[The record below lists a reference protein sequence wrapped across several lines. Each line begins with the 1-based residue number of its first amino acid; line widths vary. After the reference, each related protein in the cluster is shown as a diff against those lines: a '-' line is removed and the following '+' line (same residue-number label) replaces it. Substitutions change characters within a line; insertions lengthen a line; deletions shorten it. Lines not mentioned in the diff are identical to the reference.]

1 MYGYCKATS
10 SASSKMKEPIRMPAF
25 LWALLILR
33 TYGDSRQARSSE
45 ADSSL
50 STAD

>member
-10 SASSKMKEPIRMPAF
+10 SASTKLKEPIRMPAF